1 MKSLNEKRMLVKFA
15 KMLGQPIDPALLE
28 SIEKEERLSK
38 IMFGFVEPEVP
49 SIIEKQIEVIEGLP
63 VVEEVIVE
71 PEPIV
76 EAIIPPSP
84 DVAQT
89 GVDQIRAVDREDL
102 IKQTV
107 NAISNTKFTDKDDK
121 EETLGSKL
129 QNIELNSLKKQ
140 IANIMARLGTLAMGG
155 GGTGIV
161 RLGAADDFDSS
172 TYGEGRVLKWIR
184 GAFRLDEIS
193 STSVVYNVTEVT
205 TATYDIVDGDYYIGV
220 THTGGTTINLQ
231 AFTDSGRTVIIKD
244 ETGDAQ
250 NNNITIAG
258 TIDNDAG
265 GAILAIN
272 NGAVQLLYRNGWRI
286 I

>member
-1 MKSLNEKRMLVKFA
+1 
-15 KMLGQPIDPALLE
+15 MLGQPIDPALLE